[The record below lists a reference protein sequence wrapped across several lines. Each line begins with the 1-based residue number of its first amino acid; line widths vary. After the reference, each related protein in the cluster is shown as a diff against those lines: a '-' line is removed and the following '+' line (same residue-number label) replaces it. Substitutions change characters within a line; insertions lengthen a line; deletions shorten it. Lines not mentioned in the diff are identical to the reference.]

1 MRGTFLNAVM
11 NLSDVPL
18 QITSRE
24 HLGTERAMFAHIVMD
39 YFDVFFQAEDGH
51 FFSTTRALFLDSR
64 VDHLHV
70 LGKQGRP
77 YLLLALRALFCVAF
91 VSFPNMAFYARQAEN
106 LVAITALLL
115 WPMDDFDVRGEI
127 SRSIESFT
135 TLRTLVGHIRTCCS
149 T

>member
-1 MRGTFLNAVM
+1 M

-24 HLGTERAMFAHIVMD
+24 HLRTERAMFAHIVMD

-51 FFSTTRALFLDSR
+51 FFSTARALFLDSR

-91 VSFPNMAFYARQAEN
+91 VSFPNMAFYARQAEH
-106 LVAITALLL
+106 LVAIAALLL
-115 WPMDDFDVRGEI
+115 WPMDAFGVP
-127 SRSIESFT
+127 
-135 TLRTLVGHIRTCCS
+135 
-149 T
+149 

>member
-1 MRGTFLNAVM
+1 M

-64 VDHLHV
+64 VYPLHV
-70 LGKQGRP
+70 LGKLGRP
-77 YLLLALRALFCVAF
+77 YLLLALRALSCVAH
-91 VSFPNMAFYARQAEN
+91 VSFPDMEVYARRVDH
-106 LVAITALLL
+106 LVTITTFFLGPVDASDM
-115 WPMDDFDVRGEI
+115 P
-127 SRSIESFT
+127 
-135 TLRTLVGHIRTCCS
+135 
-149 T
+149 